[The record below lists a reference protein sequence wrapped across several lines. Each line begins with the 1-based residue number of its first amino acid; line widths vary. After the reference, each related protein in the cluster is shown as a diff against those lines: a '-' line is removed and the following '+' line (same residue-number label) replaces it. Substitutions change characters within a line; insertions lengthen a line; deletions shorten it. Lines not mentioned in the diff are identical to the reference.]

1 MDGFKYSTED
11 ILEARSQGYQLAT
24 GAACDTVGYL
34 HGTEREGCADLDEL
48 VESLRKLEDFYGDR
62 SSGSREVPTG
72 GKDFGR
78 KAPGR
83 SRTCNRTVKT
93 HESKVPCPDT
103 MDHEKIGIGLQWA
116 EHDTNGTKDERNG

>member
-48 VESLRKLEDFYGDR
+48 VESLRKLVDFMVTGLLGQGR
-62 SSGSREVPTG
+62 FQREEKTSG
-72 GKDFGR
+72 GKPLAG
-78 KAPGR
+78 
-83 SRTCNRTVKT
+83 
-93 HESKVPCPDT
+93 
-103 MDHEKIGIGLQWA
+103 A
-116 EHDTNGTKDERNG
+116 EHATGR